1 VETIDNRIA
10 MAGPAPPVL
19 PGTPHPLREQLIN
32 ELHARPF
39 EPLAP
44 PARASHLAV
53 ITGESV
59 ETARDQH
66 LHFVR
71 LCARYDVAP
80 PAEDAKHFVQG
91 LGPFRVRWERH
102 TEFSTYTFF
111 RCESFVTPFADPV
124 LNLVPGDWLRAL
136 PGKVLVA
143 AHVAL
148 EDRDAPERDAETL
161 SRLFNHHSLIGC
173 RIAGGNAMMWTDLRA
188 DEHGFCRFLIR
199 DFGLHDRQ
207 AGRSVQRLL
216 EIHTYSTMAL
226 LALPPAQQ
234 AIPRIARSEAALSEI
249 THALGIVRDLAG
261 ERALLAEITAL
272 AGEVERLQASTGYR
286 FSASRAYYQLV
297 LARLTEL
304 REQHVN
310 GYQRLSTFLN
320 RRLGP
325 AMRTCESVRTRQE
338 ALAAH
343 VARASNLLRT
353 RVDVAL
359 ESQNQDLLQ
368 SMNRRAQLQL
378 RLQTT
383 VEGLSV
389 AAISYYVVGLIGNA
403 AKALKVFVHSLQP
416 DLVMG
421 IAIPFVVAIV
431 WRGVRHVRR
440 IANRDEKAE

>member
-1 VETIDNRIA
+1 VETIDNRIDT
-10 MAGPAPPVL
+10 PDPSPVML
-19 PGTPHPLREQLIN
+19 PGVPHPLRESLIN

-39 EPLAP
+39 EPLEP
-44 PARASHLAV
+44 PVRASHLAV
-53 ITGESV
+53 VTGESV
-59 ETARDQH
+59 ETAREQH
-66 LHFVR
+66 AHFVR

-80 PAEDAKHFVQG
+80 PAEGAKHFVQS

-102 TEFSTYTFF
+102 TEFSTYTFL
-111 RCESFVTPFADPV
+111 RGEPFAAPFVDPV
-124 LNLVPGDWLRAL
+124 INLVPRDWLHAI
-136 PGKVLVA
+136 PGKVLIA

-148 EDRDAPERDAETL
+148 EDRDAQERDADTL

-188 DEHGFCRFLIR
+188 DENGFSRFLLR
-199 DFGLHDRQ
+199 DINLHDRQ

-216 EIHTYSTMAL
+216 EIHTYGTMAL
-226 LALPPAQQ
+226 LALPLAQE
-234 AIPRIARSEAALSEI
+234 ATPRIGRSEAALSDI
-249 THALGIVRDLAG
+249 TRSLGIVRNLAD
-261 ERALLAEITAL
+261 ERALLSEITAL
-272 AGEVERLQASTGYR
+272 AGEVERLQASTSYR
-286 FSASRAYYQLV
+286 FSASRAYSELV
-297 LARLTEL
+297 LTRLTEL
-304 REQHVN
+304 REQRVD
-310 GYQRLSTFLN
+310 GYQRLSTFLD

-325 AMRTCESVRTRQE
+325 AMRTCESIRKRQE

-389 AAISYYVVGLIGNA
+389 AAISYYVVGLIGDA
-403 AKALKVFVHSLQP
+403 AKALKSFGLLLDP
-416 DLVMG
+416 ELVMG
-421 IAIPFVVAIV
+421 VAIPFVVGIV

-440 IANRDEKAE
+440 IADRDDKPE